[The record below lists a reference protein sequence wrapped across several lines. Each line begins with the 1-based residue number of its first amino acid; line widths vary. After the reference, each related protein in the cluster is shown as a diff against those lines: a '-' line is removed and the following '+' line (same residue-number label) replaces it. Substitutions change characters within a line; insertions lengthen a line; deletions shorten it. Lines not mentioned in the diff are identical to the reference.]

1 MTLRDKITEQ
11 IQAFRAAI
19 YGEDVRGTYADIAE
33 TVCIEAMEELDTAV
47 EKGNYAEA
55 QGNYA
60 KNQGDYANGKGDYA
74 GVQGDEAGKQAAY
87 AKAEGDRVDNLCRSY
102 TEVET
107 ACRNATDASVKQTH
121 LCEDAT
127 QRAIEAA
134 TGYSLLY
141 DPVDGVRKTT
151 QEAFNNIWKE
161 VSKMFGSPI
170 TADEYDALGLTAD
183 AYNALNITAFEYDTR
198 GKAILNRNGGQ

>member
-1 MTLRDKITEQ
+1 MTMRDKITDQ
-11 IQAFRAAI
+11 IQAFRAAF
-19 YGEDVRGTYADIAE
+19 YGEDVQDAYADIAE

-60 KNQGDYANGKGDYA
+60 KNQGDYAKGKGDYA
-74 GVQGDEAGKQAAY
+74 GAQGDEAGKQAAY
-87 AKAEGDRVDNLCRSY
+87 AKAEGDRVDSLCRSY

-134 TGYSLLY
+134 TGYSIIY
-141 DPVDGVRKTT
+141 DPTDGERKTT
-151 QEAFNNIWKE
+151 QETINNIWQHTIA
-161 VSKMFGSPI
+161 MFGSPI
-170 TADEYDALGLTAD
+170 TADELDALEITAD
-183 AYNALNITAFEYDTR
+183 ELDAKNIPAFEFDIR
-198 GKAILNRNGGQ
+198 AKALLTGGN

>member
-1 MTLRDKITEQ
+1 MTMREKITEQ

-19 YGEDVRGTYADIAE
+19 YGEDVRDAYADIAE
-33 TVCIEAMEELDTAV
+33 TVCIEAMEELDAAV

-60 KNQGDYANGKGDYA
+60 KNQGDYAKGKGDYA

-102 TEVET
+102 TEIES

-134 TGYSLLY
+134 TGYSIIY
-141 DPVDGVRKTT
+141 DPTDGERKTT
-151 QEAFNNIWKE
+151 QETINNIWQHTIA
-161 VSKMFGSPI
+161 MFGSPI
-170 TADEYDALGLTAD
+170 TADELDALEITAD
-183 AYNALNITAFEYDTR
+183 ELDAKNIPAFEFDIR
-198 GKAILNRNGGQ
+198 AKALLTGGN